1 MPVRLRIT
9 LLFTLLVFIIL
20 GLVSAS
26 VYYFSTASR
35 IDLVKN
41 RLINRAI
48 TTARLLSETDVFT
61 QQDVQRIDSLT
72 TISLQRKIV
81 LAYNKN
87 NRILYSYSDLKNDS
101 LNISSSILKNA
112 RSKGSLY
119 FSSGNKDAIA
129 YHYKDQFSDIVMVVA
144 GEDVEGK
151 SNLKELV
158 GILLLSF
165 IGGTIVA
172 FLSGFIFSRGL
183 LNPIRKIA
191 DEVNDISAQNLSR
204 RIATGKVKDDWSY
217 LADTLNKLINRLKDS
232 FELQRRFISN
242 ASHELSTPLTSISS
256 QLEVSLQRERDAS
269 QYKVVMQSIYQDVKH
284 MSKLTQSLLDFAQA
298 SGSTGGLEISLVRI
312 DEVLMRLPA
321 EMAKM
326 NKGYSVSLSFG
337 QLPEE
342 EENLLVFGNEELLFS
357 ALKNIVAN
365 ACKYSDDHH
374 ADVNL
379 TSTRNEILV
388 IISDQGQGIPASE
401 LENIFQ
407 PFYRIEEHRSTTGFG
422 LGLSL
427 ARQIIKLHRG
437 HIKVDSKLGH
447 GTKFKIGFP
456 FSKDLQK
463 SEIFQ

>member
-1 MPVRLRIT
+1 MPVRIRIT

-20 GLVSAS
+20 GLVSGS

-72 TISLQRKIV
+72 TISLQKKIV
-81 LAYNKN
+81 LAYNES

-101 LNISSSILKNA
+101 LSISTNILKNA
-112 RSKGSLY
+112 RLKGSLY
-119 FSSGNKDAIA
+119 FSNGNKDAIA
-129 YHYKDQFSDIVMVVA
+129 YHYNDNFYDIVMIVA

-165 IGGTIVA
+165 IGGTIIA
-172 FLSGFIFSRGL
+172 FLGGIIFSRGL

-204 RIATGKVKDDWSY
+204 RIATGRVKDEWSY
-217 LADTLNKLINRLKDS
+217 LAETLNKLINRLKES

-321 EMAKM
+321 EMVKM
-326 NKGYSVSLSFG
+326 NKRYTVSLSFG
-337 QLPEE
+337 QLPEN

-365 ACKYSDDHH
+365 ACKYSDDNH

-379 TSTRNEILV
+379 SSTKNEILI

-407 PFYRIEEHRSTTGFG
+407 PFYRIDEHRSTAGFG

-437 HIKVDSKLGH
+437 HIKVDSKPGH
-447 GTKFKIGFP
+447 GTRFKIGFP

-463 SEIFQ
+463 GEIFQ